1 MHGLSTEENFSGQ
14 YFHDMQIKALPKL
27 TKVSHEN
34 LEPYDKWITC
44 VIF

>member
-1 MHGLSTEENFSGQ
+1 MHGLSTEENFRGQ
-14 YFHDMQIKALPKL
+14 YFHDMQIKALPKVL
-27 TKVSHEN
+27 SHEN